1 MEHNRI
7 IKEEAAEKE
16 GEAAENEEGEER
28 GAEIEKVWWE
38 QEGGVTALVHLL
50 APTWKFSTTLP
61 SPRSHSCASSH
72 VIPFS
77 K

>member
-38 QEGGVTALVHLL
+38 QEGGVTALVHACGRVQRL
-50 APTWKFSTTLP
+50 
-61 SPRSHSCASSH
+61 C
-72 VIPFS
+72 
-77 K
+77 